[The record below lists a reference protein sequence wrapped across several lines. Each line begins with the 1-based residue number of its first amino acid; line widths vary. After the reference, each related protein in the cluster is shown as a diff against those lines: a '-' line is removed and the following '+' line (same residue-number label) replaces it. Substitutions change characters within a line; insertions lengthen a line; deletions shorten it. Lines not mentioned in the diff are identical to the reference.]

1 MEIYA
6 FAFSNNGN
14 YDISLINISN
24 CERGR
29 EGVRERERERKT
41 EEGGGS
47 QKTVNERMKGSK
59 CERKKIMR
67 KADLDNSIEFTS

>member
-41 EEGGGS
+41 EEGGRKS
-47 QKTVNERMKGSK
+47 EDSKRENERKQV
-59 CERKKIMR
+59 
-67 KADLDNSIEFTS
+67 